1 MLKCIKQEGH
11 FGEEEKVFEKQKA
24 KIQTKT
30 KLLAVVQRH
39 GTLLLP
45 RSSLDLLW
53 HEPGGNCKFLFKPP
67 SMQGLAPRETFL
79 EQVCCL
85 RFYLFV
91 SKMKAKN
98 SELDKDHMR
107 VDACGEI
114 TC

>member
-1 MLKCIKQEGH
+1 MEKRKKYLK
-11 FGEEEKVFEKQKA
+11 KQKA

-67 SMQGLAPRETFL
+67 SMRGLLQCLLAPRETFL

-85 RFYLFV
+85 HFYLFV